1 MIWRRGLDDGGCEW
15 SSSSNRFQQAYVQ
28 GFVDVSGGNV
38 LLRAGPTNNNHLI
51 LQGGDISL
59 NGRLNVAT
67 GTSASVYKDFNGK
80 VPPTT
85 PIPNTIS
92 LPTVSPNSTKA
103 TSSTWTNNNVTWT
116 SSASNYQ
123 TSPALA
129 YPYYLFDTSS
139 NNGSRW
145 TSSNSSGNYS
155 GTTGIYVGTS
165 VGTTILNSV
174 GTQYGEWV
182 QIQSSTPIVMNNFTM
197 SSWSTTTTAYSEM
210 PGAFFIC
217 GSTDNTNW
225 YPLIYIKFTGTQI
238 SSGQTTPVYTIPSGT
253 SGTVASPT
261 TTGTN
266 VSPSGNLN
274 YATFGNGTNSYFY
287 FRMVITQQ
295 MGSITS
301 GGTNDGWLSF
311 SEWTPVFTFF
321 STAATQ
327 TGPSRALIY
336 MDPSNINQV
345 DVSGSLGL
353 INSSPPSTMM
363 VTPNTTA
370 ATSSIWNNNNITWQ
384 ASSASGAEN
393 TYQAFNNYYLSQTTM
408 AITWNTNST
417 TNFYNGSASGG
428 VYAGTTNTPVSIG
441 GAASTNVAGEWL
453 QIQSSVPVV
462 MNNYFFTNQTYNSG
476 GYQYR
481 MPLQYTIA
489 GSNDGNTWVDIQDG
503 SYNAMPI
510 TNTGI
515 TMPATDGSKTNST
528 TSYSVSTTTSSAS
541 GTTLIQ
547 NNNST
552 ITYSTSTASYLY
564 FRIIIK
570 RIFSGIYGTTSS
582 TGSLAGF
589 FWNPTFT
596 PVTSSVSLAL
606 DNITPN
612 QLNIGGLLGI
622 TGGITPL
629 YSTPS
634 FSAGQIGYSYF
645 AAVTSNI
652 SVALNTGAELAT
664 ISNVPPGVWLVC
676 TCVNYYQSTTNARVK
691 LYVGTS
697 SGTTDVLGVQ
707 LLQIVNGDYMGH
719 SASIVYNNTST
730 NTFYLCMAVNA
741 AGPVK
746 TYSESSRMS
755 FLQMTRIA

>member
-67 GTSASVYKDFNGK
+67 GTSASVYNNFYGK

-85 PIPNTIS
+85 STTS
-92 LPTVSPNSTKA
+92 TYALPTFSPNSTKA
-103 TSSTWTNNNVTWT
+103 TSSSWSNSGVTWT
-116 SSASNYQ
+116 SSASNYA
-123 TSPALA
+123 TSGASN
-129 YPYYLFDTSS
+129 YPYYLFDTST
-139 NNGSRW
+139 NMASRW
-145 TSSNSSGNYS
+145 VSSNSSGNYS
-155 GTTGIYVGTS
+155 GSTGIYVGTS
-165 VGTTILNSV
+165 VGTAILNSV
-174 GTQYGEWV
+174 GTQYGEWI

-197 SSWSTTTTAYSEM
+197 SSWGTTTSAYSEM

-217 GSTDNTNW
+217 GSNDNINW

-370 ATSSIWNNNNITWQ
+370 ATSSTWVNNNVSWTVS
-384 ASSASGAEN
+384 ASSTYATISAGNGDPYRVFDNTLVNSGNRWLSGAGN
-393 TYQAFNNYYLSQTTM
+393 VY
-408 AITWNTNST
+408 ST
-417 TNFYNGSASGG
+417 TAPYNYIAAVPFNTSVTGITTG
-428 VYAGTTNTPVSIG
+428 VTQNIS
-441 GAASTNVAGEWL
+441 GEWV
-453 QIQSSVPVV
+453 QIQSSIPLIL
-462 MNNYFFTNQTYNSG
+462 NSYNIANDDVTG
-476 GYQYR
+476 R
-481 MPLQYTIA
+481 TIKTFYIVA
-489 GSNDGNTWVDIQDG
+489 SNDQNNWFPIQSG
-503 SYNAMPI
+503 
-510 TNTGI
+510 
-515 TMPATDGSKTNST
+515 
-528 TSYSVSTTTSSAS
+528 TSSTNPYGANTMS
-541 GTTLIQ
+541 YVSPTTNFSLTGGTTQ
-547 NNNST
+547 NGFT
-552 ITYSTSTASYLY
+552 VTTYSNYTGNAYTY
-564 FRIIIK
+564 FRIIITNN
-570 RIFSGIYGTTSS
+570 YG
-582 TGSLAGF
+582 GLAAAIGE
-589 FWNPTFT
+589 WLINFT
-596 PVTSSVSLAL
+596 PTASSVSLAL
-606 DNITPN
+606 DNATPN
-612 QLNIGGLLGI
+612 QLNIGGSLNINGLTLGGPGPVFVSGTNTAASPAADAI
-622 TGGITPL
+622 
-629 YSTPS
+629 
-634 FSAGQIGYSYF
+634 GQVIMTSYF
-645 AAVTSNI
+645 PTVIMPQGTLFLVRLSSTYVASTNYQQNVNLAYNINNGGWSYLPACQHFANTDYTYFGDMVPFYNAGGQGPIQFGVSFRFFSNYPIAGTYPTGCLTI
-652 SVALNTGAELAT
+652 SVYK
-664 ISNVPPGVWLVC
+664 I
-676 TCVNYYQSTTNARVK
+676 
-691 LYVGTS
+691 
-697 SGTTDVLGVQ
+697 
-707 LLQIVNGDYMGH
+707 
-719 SASIVYNNTST
+719 
-730 NTFYLCMAVNA
+730 F
-741 AGPVK
+741 
-746 TYSESSRMS
+746 
-755 FLQMTRIA
+755 